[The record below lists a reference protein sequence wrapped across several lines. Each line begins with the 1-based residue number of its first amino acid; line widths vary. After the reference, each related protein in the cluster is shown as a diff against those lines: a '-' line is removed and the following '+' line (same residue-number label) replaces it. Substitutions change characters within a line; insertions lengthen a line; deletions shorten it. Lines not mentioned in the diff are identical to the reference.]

1 MAEQMNDDM
10 GPPRIEVGRV
20 IKPHGLEGEV
30 GVYVLTDRPEL
41 RYAPGAAVWLDDK
54 PVTILSSRP
63 HQKQWLIKFEGV
75 RDRSQ
80 AERLRGRSLTAE
92 PVEGDDDSDTF
103 WVHELVGLCVV
114 TEDSEDLGDVVD
126 VVELPAAAGYDLLE
140 VKHPDGRL
148 WYLPAA
154 DDLVQAVETEDGD
167 LVLVVVDPPAGLVD
181 ESEQLVVRAPDPS
194 DPSPDDATNDD
205 AADGDQQG

>member
-1 MAEQMNDDM
+1 VADTPNTD
-10 GPPRIEVGRV
+10 PSRIEVGRV
-20 IKPHGLEGEV
+20 IKPHGLLGELSV
-30 GVYVLTDRPEL
+30 FVLTDRPEQ
-41 RYAPGAAVWLDDK
+41 RYAPGAAVWLDDE
-54 PVTILSSRP
+54 PRTIVSSRP
-63 HQKQWLIKFEGV
+63 HQKQWLIHFEGV
-75 RDRSQ
+75 SDRNQ
-80 AERLRGRSLTAE
+80 AERLRARSITAA
-92 PVEGDDDSDTF
+92 PMDGDDDSDTF

-167 LVLVVVDPPAGLVD
+167 LVLVVVDPPAGLLD
-181 ESEQLVVRAPDPS
+181 EDAQEVVRPHDPS
-194 DPSPDDATNDD
+194 DLTSTGPTSADADDEA
-205 AADGDQQG
+205 

>member
-1 MAEQMNDDM
+1 VADTPNTD
-10 GPPRIEVGRV
+10 PSRIEVGRV
-20 IKPHGLEGEV
+20 IKPHGLLGELSV
-30 GVYVLTDRPEL
+30 FVLTDRPEQ
-41 RYAPGAAVWLDDK
+41 RYAPGASVWLDDE
-54 PVTILSSRP
+54 PRTIVSSRP
-63 HQKQWLIKFEGV
+63 HQKQWLIHFEGV
-75 RDRSQ
+75 SDRNQ
-80 AERLRGRSLTAE
+80 AERLRARSITAA
-92 PVEGDDDSDTF
+92 PMDGDDDSDTF

-167 LVLVVVDPPAGLVD
+167 LVLVVVDPPAGLLD
-181 ESEQLVVRAPDPS
+181 EEAQEVVRPHDPS
-194 DPSPDDATNDD
+194 DPSSTDPTSADADDEA
-205 AADGDQQG
+205 